1 MSKPNSKKIKTKSKH
16 HHILFKQ
23 RAKELKASRPL
34 PAKAKAHL
42 REKETIDQ
50 ASSECT
56 STEQDREVETGS
68 ANHKSSVASSINY
81 VAKRKRKNGEDM
93 SKLVFL
99 KLGEPFSHMI
109 DEREVASRVRNWSVE
124 QKSSIWAE
132 KQKKNEG
139 SK

>member
-1 MSKPNSKKIKTKSKH
+1 MSKPNSKKITTKSKH
-16 HHILFKQ
+16 QHILFKQ

-56 STEQDREVETGS
+56 SSEQVREVETGQ

-99 KLGEPFSHMI
+99 KLGEPLSHMI
-109 DEREVASRVRNWSVE
+109 DEREVAARVRNWSVE

-132 KQKKNEG
+132 KHKQNEG